1 MIIQHA
7 LFLILN
13 LLLLACSTVTEEK
26 TIDDSQAMKGKLLIQ
41 DGAWCWFSDP
51 RAVYHRGAKEQVY
64 FGYISS
70 SGDVCIGSKDLESE
84 QLNQFVLHD
93 TLEID
98 DHNVPSI
105 LVLPNGKLL
114 AFYNEHNGNVY
125 LRKSA
130 NSEDISS
137 WEGSRIVARETEY
150 YNYCYTNPVQLKEEN
165 GRIYLIG
172 RKVGPTRSFDNWWQY
187 MKYSDDEGQP
197 WSDDIVLLDNEG
209 RKNPPYLKPPKYAL
223 LLWMSGVYRHYT
235 EYETDIK
242 MTKVAY

>member
-1 MIIQHA
+1 MIIRPA

-13 LLLLACSTVTEEK
+13 LLLLACSVTEEK
-26 TIDDSQAMKGKLLIQ
+26 TIDHSRAIEGELLIQ

-51 RAVYHRGAKEQVY
+51 RAVYHHGAKEQIY
-64 FGYISS
+64 FGYINSR
-70 SGDVCIGSKDLESE
+70 GDVCIGSKDLESE

-125 LRKSA
+125 LRQSA

-137 WEGSRIVARETEY
+137 WEVPGSLPGKQSTTIIAIQIP
-150 YNYCYTNPVQLKEEN
+150 C
-165 GRIYLIG
+165 
-172 RKVGPTRSFDNWWQY
+172 S
-187 MKYSDDEGQP
+187 
-197 WSDDIVLLDNEG
+197 
-209 RKNPPYLKPPKYAL
+209 
-223 LLWMSGVYRHYT
+223 
-235 EYETDIK
+235 
-242 MTKVAY
+242 